1 MAFYNKLAN
10 NELTALFD
18 ALDSDF
24 EKKLDAIELPTA
36 PRKIDADFYQK
47 AIAGEPK
54 TRAGILATEPAIK
67 APLPT
72 FSTAAAW
79 RQKIAMVKTLGQSKT
94 GQAILNNP
102 FLSYIFLRSTDN
114 ANFQNIIQKTPLWR
128 LVFK

>member
-1 MAFYNKLAN
+1 MAFYSKVSN

-24 EKKLDAIELPTA
+24 ENKLDAIELPT
-36 PRKIDADFYQK
+36 RKIDADFYQQS
-47 AIAGEPK
+47 AAGEPK
-54 TRAGILATEPAIK
+54 TRAGLLATNPAIK

-72 FSTAAAW
+72 FSTSAAW
-79 RQKIAMVKTLGQSKT
+79 RQKIAMVKTLGQSQT

-114 ANFQNIIQKTPLWR
+114 ANYQNIIQKTPLWR